1 MSFNK
6 VLILGNAAAA
16 PEVRHLEGGAVVANF
31 RVATS
36 EVFTDRSGNRQERTE
51 WHNIV
56 CWRRLAETAE
66 KFIQKGTQVFIE
78 GRIRTREYTDQ
89 NNQRRFVTE
98 IYADNIQL
106 TGRRPEGQAPAQN
119 QGGYQQN
126 GYQQGGY
133 QQGGYQQG
141 GYQSQKPQQSAPQA
155 SSAPQDFP
163 AMDDFNSTEANDL
176 PF

>member
-16 PEVRHLEGGAVVANF
+16 PEVRHLEGGSVVANF

-36 EVFTDRSGNRQERTE
+36 EVFTDRSGNRTERTE

-78 GRIRTREYTDQ
+78 GRITTREFTDQ
-89 NNQRRFVTE
+89 SGQKRYRTE
-98 IYADNIQL
+98 IVADNIQL
-106 TGRRPEGQAPAQN
+106 TGRRPDAQNQQPAPQQSYQAPAQ
-119 QGGYQQN
+119 QYQR
-126 GYQQGGY
+126 
-133 QQGGYQQG
+133 
-141 GYQSQKPQQSAPQA
+141 PVAPQPVQP
-155 SSAPQDFP
+155 APQDFP
-163 AMDDFNSTEANDL
+163 AVEDFNDTDANDL

>member
-16 PEVRHLEGGAVVANF
+16 PEVRHLDGGGVVANF

-36 EVFTDRSGNRQERTE
+36 EVFTDRSGNRTERTE

-78 GRIRTREYTDQ
+78 GRITTREYTDQ
-89 NNQRRFVTE
+89 SGQKRYRTE
-98 IYADNIQL
+98 IVADNIQL
-106 TGRRPEGQAPAQN
+106 TGRRPEGQGSAPA
-119 QGGYQQN
+119 QGGYQQPQQ
-126 GYQQGGY
+126 GYQQSY
-133 QQGGYQQG
+133 
-141 GYQSQKPQQSAPQA
+141 QKPVSPVQPAPQ
-155 SSAPQDFP
+155 SAPQDFP
-163 AMDDFNSTEANDL
+163 AMDDFNATDSNDL

>member
-16 PEVRHLEGGAVVANF
+16 PEVRHLDGGSVVANF

-36 EVFTDRSGNRQERTE
+36 EVYTDRSGNRQERTE

-78 GRIRTREYTDQ
+78 GRITTREYTDQ
-89 NNQRRFVTE
+89 TGQKRYRTE
-98 IYADNIQL
+98 IVADSLQL
-106 TGRRPEGQAPAQN
+106 TGRRQDNPNAPQGYSQHQYQPSPNSGFQQPAPN
-119 QGGYQQN
+119 QQPQIPVQQN
-126 GYQQGGY
+126 
-133 QQGGYQQG
+133 
-141 GYQSQKPQQSAPQA
+141 PE
-155 SSAPQDFP
+155 PQDFP
-163 AMDDFNSTEANDL
+163 SQEAFNTTEADDL

>member
-1 MSFNK
+1 
-6 VLILGNAAAA
+6 
-16 PEVRHLEGGAVVANF
+16 
-31 RVATS
+31 
-36 EVFTDRSGNRQERTE
+36 
-51 WHNIV
+51 
-56 CWRRLAETAE
+56 
-66 KFIQKGTQVFIE
+66 
-78 GRIRTREYTDQ
+78 TDQ

-133 QQGGYQQG
+133 QQGGYQF
-141 GYQSQKPQQSAPQA
+141 QKLQQSAPQS

>member
-133 QQGGYQQG
+133 QQGGYQ
-141 GYQSQKPQQSAPQA
+141 SQKLQQSAPQA

>member
-16 PEVRHLEGGAVVANF
+16 PEVRHLEGGSVVANF

-36 EVFTDRSGNRQERTE
+36 EVFTDRSGNRTERTE

-78 GRIRTREYTDQ
+78 GRITTREFTDQ
-89 NNQRRFVTE
+89 SGQKRYRTE
-98 IYADNIQL
+98 IVADNIQL
-106 TGRRPEGQAPAQN
+106 TGRRPDSQNQQPAPQQSYQAPAQ
-119 QGGYQQN
+119 QYQR
-126 GYQQGGY
+126 
-133 QQGGYQQG
+133 
-141 GYQSQKPQQSAPQA
+141 PAAPQPVQP
-155 SSAPQDFP
+155 APQDFP
-163 AMDDFNSTEANDL
+163 AVEDFNDTDANDL